1 MVGMEE
7 QASNRQTMNALEP
20 ILRDEIQREG
30 PMRFSRFMELCLF
43 HEQYGYYN
51 THDPLRDFATAP
63 EISQLFGEMVALW
76 CIDSWMK
83 LGSPTTFTLLECG
96 PGRGTLMADI
106 LRTASLVPEFMN
118 AAQVVMLEK
127 SPLLKEKQQAALTAY
142 KVSWI
147 EQLSDIPAQKTIML
161 CNEFFDAFP
170 VQPFV
175 KTRHG
180 WGERA
185 IHCNNIGFTYAVLK
199 PDEKLQPLFT
209 DAFYTDAH
217 DGAITEVN
225 IAANNWVKDFTA
237 HLKRHGGTALII
249 DYGYAGPQLANTVQA
264 IHRKKMSPIFKHV
277 GEADI
282 TVHVDFTPFQTIAR
296 DAEINA
302 SPLIT
307 MQDFLVACGIQ
318 TRAERLKAKASTEQQ
333 EQIDTGLK
341 RLIDKDQMGHL
352 FKVLCLYHQTIAP
365 PIGCDA

>member
-1 MVGMEE
+1 
-7 QASNRQTMNALEP
+7 MNALETH
-20 ILRDEIQREG
+20 LRDKIQAEG
-30 PMRFSRFMELCLF
+30 PIPFSRFMELCLF

-63 EISQLFGEMVALW
+63 EISQLFGEMVGLW

-83 LGSPTTFTLLECG
+83 LGSPASFTLLECG

-106 LRTASLVPEFMN
+106 LRTTTLVPEFMK

-127 SPLLKEKQQAALTAY
+127 SPLLKQKQQEALSQH
-142 KVSWI
+142 KVTWV
-147 EQLSDIPAQKTIML
+147 EQLTDIPSQKTIMI

-185 IHCNNIGFTYAVLK
+185 VHCNNIGFTYAVLT
-199 PDEKLQPLFT
+199 PDEQKQSYFT
-209 DAFYTDAH
+209 DVIFAEAP
-217 DGAITEVN
+217 DGAIAEVN
-225 IAANNWVKDFTA
+225 IAANAWIKDFSN
-237 HLKRHGGTALII
+237 HLKQHGGTALII

-264 IHRKKMSPIFKHV
+264 IHRKKMSPVFKHA

-282 TVHVDFTPFQTIAR
+282 TVHVDFTPFQIIASG
-296 DAEINA
+296 AGITA

-307 MQDFLVACGIQ
+307 MRDFLLACGIE
-318 TRAERLKAKASTEQQ
+318 TRAERLKAKANTEQQ
-333 EQIDTGLK
+333 EQIDAGLK

-352 FKVLCLYHQTIAP
+352 FKVLSLYHTAMAP
-365 PIGCDA
+365 PIGSDI